1 MSAVFTSP
9 KAIVAAILTVA
20 LFAAPVKGEDVA
32 IDDLLKRLEQAD
44 PTQAGKVARELELE
58 WSKSGSAAM
67 NLLLKRGK
75 EALERGDTVLAI
87 EHLTALTDHAPD
99 FAEGWVL
106 RAQAWHRLEELGL
119 ALADLQQVLALNP
132 NHYEAMFGLAVTL
145 EQLDEHEL
153 AHRAYRLV
161 LTIHPHYD
169 EAKEAV
175 KRLDPKVQGKAL

>member
-1 MSAVFTSP
+1 MSAEIISP

-20 LFAAPVKGEDVA
+20 LFAAPVKGEGDSV
-32 IDDLLKRLEQAD
+32 DDLLRRLEQAE
-44 PTQAGKVARELELE
+44 PTEAGKIARELDLE

-75 EALERGDTVLAI
+75 EALERGEAALAV

-99 FAEGWVL
+99 FAEGWAL
-106 RAQAWHRLEELGL
+106 RAQAWHQMEKLGL
-119 ALADLQQVLALNP
+119 VLADLQQVLAINP
-132 NHYEAMFGLAVTL
+132 NHYEALFGLAVTL

-153 AHRAYRLV
+153 AHRAYQLV